1 MMVPGR
7 EHVVALSGI
16 AVIVNPA
23 NQLAQLDRAQ
33 LADIFAGTVT
43 DWSALK
49 GAKGTQP
56 ARIHVYAA
64 DDKMGLADLFR
75 TLVLEKRPY
84 AADAKRLAS
93 LKEITEAVALDPQGI
108 GYVTLAFVRGT
119 RAVPISEGDEP
130 PLVPTAFTLA
140 TEDYFLTHRL
150 YFYALPSGDSQHL
163 VRFLQF
169 ALGPEGQAVV
179 KRSGYVELSVASAPR
194 EPPRDAPPAYAKM
207 VQGATRLSSTFRFEP
222 GSADFDARALMDL
235 ERVTT
240 YLIENRTNGSA
251 VRVMGFADS
260 MGSPAINLG
269 LSQARAQQVEKALA
283 QRGIAGVAV
292 QGFGHALPV
301 ASNATKDG
309 RERNRRV
316 EIWVSR

>member
-1 MMVPGR
+1 
-7 EHVVALSGI
+7 VALLASGF
-16 AVIVNPA
+16 AGFT
-23 NQLAQLDRAQ
+23 LGL
-33 LADIFAGTVT
+33 IFAGAVT

-49 GAKGTQP
+49 GAKGGASP
-56 ARIHVYAA
+56 IHVYAA

-84 AADAKRLAS
+84 AAEAKRLGS
-93 LKEITEAVALDPQGI
+93 LQEITDAVALDPQGI
-108 GYVTLAFVRGT
+108 GYVTLPFVRGS
-119 RAVPISEGDEP
+119 RAIPVSEGDEP

-150 YFYALPSGDSQHL
+150 YFYALPTASNQHL
-163 VRFLQF
+163 VKFLQF

-194 EPPRDAPPAYAKM
+194 EPPRDAPPAYARM

-283 QRGIAGVAV
+283 QRGISGVQV
-292 QGFGHALPV
+292 EGFGHVLPV

-316 EIWVSR
+316 EVWVAR